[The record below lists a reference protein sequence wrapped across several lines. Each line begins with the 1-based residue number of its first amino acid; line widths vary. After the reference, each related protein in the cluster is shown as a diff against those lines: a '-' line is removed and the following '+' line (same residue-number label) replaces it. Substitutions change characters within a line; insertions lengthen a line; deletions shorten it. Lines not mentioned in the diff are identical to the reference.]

1 MRWQAWGMTMSISVA
16 HLATFLHRRTLQTPD
31 AVALRYKR
39 GGEWSHLTFEGW
51 RHSSLAVAQS
61 LAEFGIGAGDR
72 IVLVSSTRS
81 EWAVLAWAVAW
92 RRAVMVPLASM
103 TPLDEVALVI
113 ESTAPKAVFVE
124 DPAALQR
131 LLPAFESLKGRI
143 FCFDTEC
150 VLAEPLSGASPYLR
164 LEQLKLDRDVVRP
177 FQVLASPA
185 IEAAE
190 LEALFL
196 EELPED
202 AAAETAA
209 IFFTP
214 GTLKPKGVVLSH
226 ASLVYQARTL
236 AYVLPISASDT
247 LLLFLPLSHA
257 LGAVSL
263 FASVAAGAPVALSGG
278 VRTLLED
285 LQAAKPTVLVAVPRV
300 YEKMAERLQ
309 TMVAE
314 LPLVWREVVR
324 WGLKAGREQQR
335 ASQGGDEP
343 DLLDRVQLD
352 LAKKTVF
359 PQFRDLFGG
368 RMRFMISS
376 AAPLSRDVA
385 YTLGALGIPLLEAY
399 GLTEAGGATHI
410 NRPDSMRI
418 GTVGQPLPMVETMIL
433 PDGEIAVR
441 SPSLMQGYWKEPI
454 ATQEALVDGW
464 LHTSDQGT
472 MSPDGFLTITGRKK
486 NIILNASGKGISP
499 QKIENLLREIP
510 LVAHAVVEGEGRA
523 YLVAVLTL
531 KPSAAA
537 EWAHEHGI
545 TSASLKDLARS
556 QELYRDLERSVNKVN
571 GRLAPHE
578 RVRAFAVLDREFSLE
593 SGELTS
599 DFKVKRSVVLQQH
612 KDAIEMLYR
621 ERF

>member
-1 MRWQAWGMTMSISVA
+1 MSISVA

-39 GGEWSHLTFEGW
+39 GGEWAHLTFDGW
-51 RHSSLAVAQS
+51 RHTSLSVAQA

-72 IVLVSSTRS
+72 ILLVSSTRS
-81 EWAVLAWAVAW
+81 EWAVLAWAAAW
-92 RRAVMVPLASM
+92 RRSVLVPVASM
-103 TPLDEVALVI
+103 TPQDEILLVL
-113 ESTAPKAVFVE
+113 EATTPKAVFVE

-131 LLPAFESLKGRI
+131 LWPALEPLKGRI
-143 FCFDTEC
+143 FCLDTEC
-150 VLAEPLSGASPYLR
+150 VLPEPLPGASPYLR
-164 LEQLKLDRDVVRP
+164 LEQLKLDRDAVRP
-177 FQVLASPA
+177 FQALTSSSVD
-185 IEAAE
+185 AAE
-190 LEALFL
+190 LEAEFL
-196 EELPED
+196 GELTEGVD
-202 AAAETAA
+202 GETAA

-214 GTLKPKGVVLSH
+214 GTLKPKGVMLSH

-236 AYVLPISASDT
+236 AYVLPIGASDT

-300 YEKMAERLQ
+300 YEKMTERVQ

-335 ASQGGDEP
+335 ATQGGEEP

-410 NRPDSMRI
+410 NRPDSLRV
-418 GTVGQPLPMVETMIL
+418 GTVGQPLPMVETKIL
-433 PDGEIAVR
+433 ADGEIAVR
-441 SPSLMQGYWKEPI
+441 SPSLMQGYWKEAK
-454 ATQEALVDGW
+454 ATQETLVDGW
-464 LHTSDQGT
+464 LHTSDLGT
-472 MSPDGFLTITGRKK
+472 MSPDGFLTLTGRKK
-486 NIILNASGKGISP
+486 NIILSASGKGISP
-499 QKIENLLREIP
+499 QKIENLIREIP
-510 LVAHAVVEGEGRA
+510 LVAHAVVEGEGRSH
-523 YLVAVLTL
+523 LVAILTL
-531 KPSAAA
+531 KPSAVA
-537 EWAHEHGI
+537 EWATEHGM
-545 TSASLKDLARS
+545 SGLAMKDLARS
-556 QELYRDLERSVNKVN
+556 QELYRDLERGVNKIN

-578 RVRAFAVLDREFSLE
+578 RVRAFAVLDKEFALE
-593 SGELTS
+593 TGELTS
-599 DFKVKRSVVLQQH
+599 DFKVKRGVVLQQH